1 MNLSRACEASS
12 PGTAGA
18 LLKKTGTLHHMH
30 EFTPDVESLAQ
41 EILDYSLIRLKDN
54 PPLDG
59 PKSVEELF
67 ALVGN
72 TITAAGLGGSSA
84 LKIFKDVLAPACIS
98 TDHPRYLAFIPSAPT
113 EAANLFDLV
122 VGASALYGGS
132 WLEGAGAV
140 FAENQALRWISDLA
154 GLPESAGGVFVQGG
168 TIGNLSA
175 LVTARNHARTKFSD
189 VTRWAVACSKEAH
202 SSIKAAAD
210 VMDIE
215 LVKVP
220 TDAHGVMQGSAVQ
233 EAVAKYESTHAG
245 HKVFAVVA
253 TAGTTNLGI
262 IDDLHGIADYVH
274 SRGIWFHIDGADGL
288 AALCSPAVRPKFDGV
303 ERADSLIVDPHKWL
317 FAPFDACALI
327 YREPQLAKKAHLQHA
342 EYLDTLNDDGEWNP
356 SDYAIQL
363 TRRARGLPLW
373 FSLATHGTDAY
384 AEAMNKTMSVA
395 QSAAELIKAHPRL
408 QLLVEPNL
416 SIVAFTRPG
425 WSAEQYQAWS
435 DKLLADQ
442 IGFVTPSAH
451 NGQPILRFA
460 IVNPWTQ
467 VSDIEAILGTL

>member
-1 MNLSRACEASS
+1 
-12 PGTAGA
+12 
-18 LLKKTGTLHHMH
+18 MH
-30 EFTPDVESLAQ
+30 EFTPDVEALAQ

-59 PKSVEELF
+59 PKSPEELY

-72 TITAAGLGGSSA
+72 TITAKGLGGSKA
-84 LKIFKDVLAPACIS
+84 LSLFKDVLAPACIS

-154 GLPESAGGVFVQGG
+154 GMPQSAGGVFVQGG

-175 LVTARNHARTKFSD
+175 LVAARSQARTLFTD
-189 VTRWAVACSKEAH
+189 VTRWVVACSGEAH
-202 SSIKAAAD
+202 SSIQSAAD

-215 LVKVP
+215 VLKVA
-220 TDAHGVMQGSAVQ
+220 TDASGVMQGVAAQ
-233 EAVAKYESTHAG
+233 KEIEEYEATHAG
-245 HKVFAVVA
+245 HRIFAIVA

-262 IDDLHGIADYVH
+262 IDDLHGIADYAN
-274 SRGIWFHIDGADGL
+274 SRGIWFHVDGAYGL
-288 AALCSPAVRPKFDGV
+288 AALCSPEVKPKFSGV
-303 ERADSLIVDPHKWL
+303 EKADSLIVDPHKWL

-327 YREPQLAKKAHLQHA
+327 YRNPESAKKAHTQHA
-342 EYLDTLNDDGEWNP
+342 EYLDTLNDESEWNP

-363 TRRARGLPLW
+363 TRRSRGLPLW

-384 AEAMNKTMSVA
+384 AEAMNKTMAVA
-395 QSAAELIKAHPRL
+395 RSAAGLIKSHPRL
-408 QLLVEPNL
+408 ELLVEPNL

-425 WSAEQYQAWS
+425 WSAPDYQVWS

-442 IGFVTPSAH
+442 IGFVTPSSH
-451 NGQPILRFA
+451 RGEPILRFA

-467 VSDIEAILGTL
+467 VSDIEAILATL

>member
-1 MNLSRACEASS
+1 
-12 PGTAGA
+12 
-18 LLKKTGTLHHMH
+18 MH
-30 EFTPDVESLAQ
+30 EFTPDVESLAK

-72 TITAAGLGGSSA
+72 TITAGGLGGSSA

-140 FAENQALRWISDLA
+140 FAENQALRWISNLA

-175 LVTARNHARTKFSD
+175 LVTARSHARIQFSD
-189 VTRWAVACSKEAH
+189 ITRWVVACSKEAH

-215 LVKVP
+215 ILKVP
-220 TDAHGVMQGSAVQ
+220 TDAEGVMQGSAVKKTV
-233 EAVAKYESTHAG
+233 EEYESTHAG

-262 IDDLHGIADYVH
+262 IDDLHGIADYAA
-274 SRGIWFHIDGADGL
+274 SRGIWFHIDGAYGL

-303 ERADSLIVDPHKWL
+303 EKADSLIVDPHKWL

-327 YREPQLAKKAHLQHA
+327 YRKPQLAKKAHLQHA

-384 AEAMNKTMSVA
+384 AEAMDKTMNVA
-395 QSAAELIKAHPRL
+395 KAAAELIKAHPRL
-408 QLLVEPNL
+408 ELLIEPNL

-425 WSAEQYQAWS
+425 WSADEYQAWS

-451 NGQPILRFA
+451 HGAPILRFA

-467 VSDIEAILGTL
+467 VSDIEAILATL